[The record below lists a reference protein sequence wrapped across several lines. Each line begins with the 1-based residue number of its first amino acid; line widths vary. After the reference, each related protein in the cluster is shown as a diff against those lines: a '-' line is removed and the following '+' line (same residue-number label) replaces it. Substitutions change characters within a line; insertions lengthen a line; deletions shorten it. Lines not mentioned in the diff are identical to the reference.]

1 MYRRERRAEAEP
13 WARRTEPRARPRHLT
28 AGQFTGANLG
38 NPVLAEFSDIAL
50 ARTRLR
56 YASFVDRRVT
66 ADKARVL
73 RVPGSLHGG
82 SGLVCCK
89 VPSLDHLK
97 DMSWILDL
105 QKELL
110 GDEEVE
116 VSISKVANTYYGVFE
131 PGEYKVSKH
140 IAYAMLCNQ

>member
-1 MYRRERRAEAEP
+1 MKDSEAN
-13 WARRTEPRARPRHLT
+13 RL
-28 AGQFTGANLG
+28 
-38 NPVLAEFSDIAL
+38 LAFAL

-56 YASFVDRRVT
+56 YASFVDRVVT

-73 RVPGSLHGG
+73 RVPGSLHGS
-82 SGLVCCK
+82 SGMVCCT
-89 VPSLDHLK
+89 VPSIDYLAN
-97 DMSWILDL
+97 MSWVLDL

-131 PGEYKVSKH
+131 PGEHKVSKH
-140 IAYAMLCNQ
+140 IAYAMLCSQ